1 MSFLKKCAD
10 YFAPVEVE
18 EDLYVDEEEEVVAEQ
33 QEGMRKVVGGSSV
46 DTGRPIA
53 SSTAKRPN
61 LTLHTNNSVKT
72 SELKIK
78 IFVPQ
83 RFDDV
88 REIADVLK
96 AKNAVVV
103 NYERVE
109 LPEQQRICDFLNGVC
124 YVQDGFLHRVS
135 NTMVIYAPKGVEIDE
150 MKSVGAVL

>member
-1 MSFLKKCAD
+1 MGIIKKLED
-10 YFAPVEVE
+10 FFAPVEVE
-18 EDLYVDEEEEVVAEQ
+18 DELYIDEEEEVVAEH
-33 QEGMRKVVGGSSV
+33 ETVRKVVGGSSV
-46 DTGRPIA
+46 DASRPMA
-53 SSTAKRPN
+53 TAPAKKPT
-61 LTLHTNNSVKT
+61 LTLHTNNSARA

-78 IFVPQ
+78 IFMPQ

-96 AKNAVVV
+96 SKNAAVV

-124 YVQDGFLHRVS
+124 YVQEGFLHRIS